1 VRCIM
6 KKITTSFAIGVM
18 SLVFTPVLSQNIG
31 LQLVSQQMSTQSGGS
46 QQNVQEEMKRAIEE
60 EIALVTEVN
69 KAKPELGFT
78 APQPYDSN
86 KNYTQEEVSKSRQV
100 IALMKHMI
108 DTITINKKW
117 NTVDVVLFKSS
128 DPTKDEE
135 KRTIPHWKKNEM
147 VSVFDAKGLKKLPPD
162 MDTRQYTNDQLKQ
175 MMITGR
181 FERQVGKFVQGI
193 TPEKIEVVRQHIQQI
208 DPNTVQQLK
217 ELMKDLDLKIKET
230 K

>member
-1 VRCIM
+1 M
-6 KKITTSFAIGVM
+6 GKFTTSFAIGVM

-31 LQLVSQQMSTQSGGS
+31 FQLISQQMTTQSGGS

-78 APQPYDSN
+78 VPKPFDST
-86 KNYTQEEVSKSRQV
+86 KQYTQDEVGRSRQV
-100 IALMKHMI
+100 IALMKHML
-108 DTITINKKW
+108 DTITVNKKW

-162 MDTRQYTNDQLKQ
+162 MDTRQFTNEQLKQ

-181 FERQVGKFVQGI
+181 FERQVGRFVQGI
-193 TPEKIEVVRQHIQQI
+193 TPEKVGIVRQHIQQI
-208 DPNTVQQLK
+208 DPNTVEQLK
-217 ELMKDLDLKIKET
+217 GLMKDLESKIKEN